1 MRKKSIFHENAWKD
15 ILERSLFLV
24 SKERLSL
31 QKYLLSKYQ
40 RPFSTVCCCASSYIS
55 SLKQPHDEKVFC
67 RSSSSSA
74 QNSRSRRKSTIWDSF
89 TDLNLSLLLL
99 LLLLFL
105 NSSFS
110 GRNPKSSSRHDRFL
124 FFNNSKNN
132 NVYDYN
138 WNSFNDEDF
147 RRRFIIKTIV
157 VVYVESVLLN
167 ACECHLH
174 VL

>member
-1 MRKKSIFHENAWKD
+1 LRFFYGLKPVVVVVVVVVVFEFIVFRKE
-15 ILERSLFLV
+15 
-24 SKERLSL
+24 SKIII
-31 QKYLLSKYQ
+31 
-40 RPFSTVCCCASSYIS
+40 T
-55 SLKQPHDEKVFC
+55 
-67 RSSSSSA
+67 
-74 QNSRSRRKSTIWDSF
+74 SRSIS
-89 TDLNLSLLLL
+89 
-99 LLLLFL
+99 
-105 NSSFS
+105 
-110 GRNPKSSSRHDRFL
+110 

>member
-1 MRKKSIFHENAWKD
+1 MRFFYGLKPVVVVVVVVVFEFI
-15 ILERSLFLV
+15 SLRKE
-24 SKERLSL
+24 SKIII
-31 QKYLLSKYQ
+31 
-40 RPFSTVCCCASSYIS
+40 T
-55 SLKQPHDEKVFC
+55 
-67 RSSSSSA
+67 
-74 QNSRSRRKSTIWDSF
+74 SRSIS
-89 TDLNLSLLLL
+89 
-99 LLLLFL
+99 
-105 NSSFS
+105 
-110 GRNPKSSSRHDRFL
+110 

>member
-1 MRKKSIFHENAWKD
+1 LRFFYGLKPVVVVVVVVVFEFIVFSKKE
-15 ILERSLFLV
+15 
-24 SKERLSL
+24 SKIII
-31 QKYLLSKYQ
+31 
-40 RPFSTVCCCASSYIS
+40 T
-55 SLKQPHDEKVFC
+55 
-67 RSSSSSA
+67 
-74 QNSRSRRKSTIWDSF
+74 SRSIS
-89 TDLNLSLLLL
+89 
-99 LLLLFL
+99 
-105 NSSFS
+105 
-110 GRNPKSSSRHDRFL
+110 